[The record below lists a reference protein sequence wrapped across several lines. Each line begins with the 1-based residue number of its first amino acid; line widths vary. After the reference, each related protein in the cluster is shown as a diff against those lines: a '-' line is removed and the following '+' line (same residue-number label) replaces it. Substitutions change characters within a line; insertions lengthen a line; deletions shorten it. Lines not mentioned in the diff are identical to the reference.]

1 MSEAENFDKS
11 MLTKQNLIQQAYQ
24 IWDKLYSKTFILDK
38 FDLFSQDR
46 LPECLQPLK
55 LILFAMR
62 HTKHIEQLE
71 AE

>member
-1 MSEAENFDKS
+1 MSDVENFGKNT
-11 MLTKQNLIQQAYQ
+11 LTKQNLIQQAYQ

-46 LPECLQPLK
+46 LSKHLEPLK